1 MTQTLSIVSEN
12 SLNVDLIFC
21 WFISNIFN
29 SFELASTIELF
40 LHWFPVIRNL
50 FYLVSQK
57 TWRTSFFTTAIRG
70 FHYYREFWKPIE
82 NEKLKFLFED
92 NNPYKT
98 VTSNWQIISDLP
110 IEVLS
115 VTTYFCDRRVVMQIE
130 FF

>member
-57 TWRTSFFTTAIRG
+57 IWRTSFFTTAIRG

>member
-1 MTQTLSIVSEN
+1 MTQMLSIVSEN

-29 SFELASTIELF
+29 SFELASTIEPF

-57 TWRTSFFTTAIRG
+57 IWRTSFFTTAIRG

-98 VTSNWQIISDLP
+98 VTSNWQIISDLH

-115 VTTYFCDRRVVMQIE
+115 VTTYFCDHRVVMQIE